1 MFRVLAAG
9 ATALLLLVSAAHVY
23 AGGEELLNKKGTLKE
38 KDPGYQPGEGV
49 DKLGDPSAPII
60 FKIITDNPHQVFKL
74 KLKKGDKVVISLKSD
89 DFDSVVVVES
99 SKKKVLAFNDDDPAG
114 GTLNS
119 KLEWTAPDDDEYR
132 IVATCL
138 DKKYGDFQISVNKAK

>member
-1 MFRVLAAG
+1 MRQAGFCLHFVPAASIFPTQSFWPLTEDPVMFRVLAAG

-99 SKKKVLAFNDDDPAG
+99 SKKK
-114 GTLNS
+114 
-119 KLEWTAPDDDEYR
+119 
-132 IVATCL
+132 
-138 DKKYGDFQISVNKAK
+138 